1 MTLVV
6 ADSSPVRYL
15 VVIGAADVLPKL
27 YDRIILPSVV
37 VAGLTDS
44 RAPSLVREWALN
56 LPSWI
61 EVLIAR
67 NTPAEW
73 EDILDSG
80 EAAAISLAR
89 EIAADLIL
97 LDERKARRVA
107 VESGFKIAGT
117 VDILEAAAER
127 DLIDLSD
134 AFKKL
139 EATNFRIEPEFVA
152 EALRREAVR
161 RKLAG
166 RS

>member
-27 YDRIILPSVV
+27 YDRIILLSVV

-117 VDILEAAAER
+117 VGILEAAAER

-152 EALRREAVR
+152 EALRREVR
-161 RKLAG
+161 RKLGG